1 MTQHNN
7 NETYKL
13 LELSE
18 GSESDLELPE
28 LITTPKKKRVK
39 RYVSRTYFGVHK
51 IKMFWC
57 TEN

>member
-18 GSESDLELPE
+18 DSESEIELPE
-28 LITTPKKKRVK
+28 LITTPKKKRVR
-39 RYVSRTYFGVHK
+39 RYVFIEHILLCR
-51 IKMFWC
+51 I
-57 TEN
+57 